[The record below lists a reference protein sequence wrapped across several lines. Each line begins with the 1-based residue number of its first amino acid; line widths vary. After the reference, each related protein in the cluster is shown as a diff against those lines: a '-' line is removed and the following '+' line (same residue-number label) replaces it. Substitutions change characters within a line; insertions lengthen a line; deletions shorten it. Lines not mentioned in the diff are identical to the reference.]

1 MLKKTFIIFS
11 LLCCCCSHSLS
22 ATVDLNHPL
31 NLAELIDIAME
42 NNPETRQAWWH
53 ANRAAAALGSSRS
66 AYYPTIGLE
75 TNVSNGRDFKFING
89 PDTSYTI
96 VGADLTLSMLLYDF
110 GERAANVDAAKNALL
125 AANWQTDW
133 VLQKVLIRVL
143 ENAYSTLHLQE
154 TLQAAT
160 ISSEDAELMLDAARQ
175 LNAAGLTPITDVYTS
190 QAQLSQMFMEVIQH
204 RSALDIE
211 KGKLASSLGIPAETA
226 LQLAPIVNL
235 SIPPREQS
243 VNLIAMAMQQRS
255 DLMAKQARLAESRA
269 RQKSSER
276 AFRPKLTVS
285 GRGGANHA
293 LHDKA
298 NAAQYQVS
306 LNLEIPLFDGFDHIY
321 QNRMA
326 FADTKISAQELS
338 QLELDI
344 ALEVLTYS
352 KNLEAA
358 QEMLPYADDNLKNA
372 SKAYEGVLE
381 KYKAGKEGIAELSN
395 ALRQLASAR
404 IRYSDVRTKLLVA
417 AANLAYATGTLTPY
431 METPCLKNH

>member
-1 MLKKTFIIFS
+1 MLKIISLILLFVCFS
-11 LLCCCCSHSLS
+11 TLS
-22 ATVDLNHPL
+22 ASASLDLNHPL
-31 NLAELIDIAME
+31 HLAELIDIAME

-53 ANRAAAALGSSRS
+53 ANRAAAAFGSSRS

-75 TNVSNGRDFKFING
+75 ANVRNGRDFKFING
-89 PDTSYTI
+89 PDTNYTI
-96 VGADLTLSMLLYDF
+96 IGADLTLSMLLYDF
-110 GERAANVDAAKNALL
+110 GERTANVDAAKNALL

-154 TLQAAT
+154 TWEAAK
-160 ISSEDAELMLDAARQ
+160 ISSEDAALMLNAARQ
-175 LNAAGLTPITDVYTS
+175 LNAAGLTPVTDVYTS
-190 QAQLSQMFMEVIQH
+190 QAQHSQMIMEVIQQK
-204 RSALDIE
+204 SALEIE
-211 KGKLASSLGIPAETA
+211 KGKLASSLGLPAETA
-226 LQLAPIVNL
+226 FQIAPIATL
-235 SIPPREQS
+235 AIPPKEQTT
-243 VNLIAMAMQQRS
+243 NLVAVAMQQRS

-269 RQKSSER
+269 KQKSTKL
-276 AFRPKLTVS
+276 AYRPKLTLS

-326 FADTKISAQELS
+326 YADTEISAQELS

-344 ALEVLTYS
+344 ALEVLTYGKS
-352 KNLEAA
+352 LEAA

-372 SKAYEGVLE
+372 SQAYEGVLE
-381 KYKAGKEGIAELSN
+381 KYQAGKESIAEVSN

-431 METPCLKNH
+431 MEMPCLKNP